1 MLMITLRVVF
11 TVVMGL
17 VLFGLIYNSIR
28 KDEKMSKIYE
38 AQDYYDEY
46 KAGQERK
53 VHWKKVL
60 DRLGAEPDEAK
71 EV

>member
-1 MLMITLRVVF
+1 MLMIILRVVF

-28 KDEKMSKIYE
+28 KDEKMSKVYE

-53 VHWKKVL
+53 VHWKRVL